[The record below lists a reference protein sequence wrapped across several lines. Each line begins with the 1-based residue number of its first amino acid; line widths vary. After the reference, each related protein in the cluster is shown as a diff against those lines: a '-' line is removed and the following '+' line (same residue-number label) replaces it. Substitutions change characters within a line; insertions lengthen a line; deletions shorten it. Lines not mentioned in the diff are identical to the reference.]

1 MASAID
7 REQAPTRLRLFV
19 AALVVMLTVLV
30 VWKVIDYRSQPPPP
44 PQSQPMREPAS
55 G

>member
-1 MASAID
+1 MAPAID
-7 REQAPTRLRLFV
+7 GEEAPTRLRLFV

-44 PQSQPMREPAS
+44 QSQPMREPAS